1 MVRMDADSRFAVA
14 LGAALLIGGAWPAA
28 AQEQAPREVAEPNVK
43 RTVIEDDG
51 VRIEELRVRGQTQRI
66 VVRSKAGN
74 AAPYEIVPIDGARD
88 IPQNRANA
96 RGAEGKRVWSLFS
109 F

>member
-1 MVRMDADSRFAVA
+1 MKPDPRALRF
-14 LGAALLIGGAWPAA
+14 LPAALLALCSVVPVA
-28 AQEQAPREVAEPNVK
+28 AQTPNAAENEPNVK
-43 RTVIEDDG
+43 RTVVEDDG

-66 VVRSKAGN
+66 VVRSKTGN
-74 AAPYEIVPIDGARD
+74 VAPYEIVPIDGARD